1 MTSLSKALKTIQL
14 LILVLLAMISPL
26 SAQPAEEEHHPKLD
40 NLLFFVQKNPGANTV
55 IYELNFNEDGT
66 ICTQAPVKVS
76 WIKYAE
82 DGKREELSNVEKKYV
97 YGVKSQDLGNDEYE
111 IHLMACTRLPLYL
124 KRSQTYNKYKIY
136 IKDEDTHYLLKRA
149 FIKLDRCSF
158 WFPKVQYI
166 DLVAVDTVNGREIL
180 RRINIRSQAEF

>member
-26 SAQPAEEEHHPKLD
+26 SAQPAEEKHNPKLD
-40 NLLFFVQKNPGANTV
+40 NFLFFVQKNPGDNTV
-55 IYELNFNEDGT
+55 IYELNFNGDGT
-66 ICTQAPVKVS
+66 ICTRAPVKVS

-82 DGKREELSNVEKKYV
+82 DGKREELSNQEKKYV
-97 YGVKSQDLGNDEYE
+97 YGVKSQNLGNDEYE
-111 IHLMACTRLPLYL
+111 IHLMAYTRLLIYL
-124 KRSQTYNKYKIY
+124 KRSKTDNKYKIY

-158 WFPKVQYI
+158 WFPKVKYI